1 MGDADHFSQS
11 TDRDIF
17 SDEDEIKCRGSEKEA
32 ITTTSTQSSSCQPTT
47 LSTKKTPRGKSSRK
61 NNRKQALVTTEYQST
76 GSGYV
81 NAAEHEAQFCN
92 HVNLY
97 VDYLL
102 VLAVKE
108 LVEDGPSWKK
118 AQKES
123 DLSKVDKD
131 AGMNGFE
138 NEPVFTATDDSY
150 MDLISEEIHSTLP
163 CNERHFGVDDEEGD
177 REKGLVGLRG
187 RIANKTVED
196 MSPPLDVSMTERERK
211 FERAAENYMNT
222 SFPENNDVIEDE
234 YDSDEDVLEDDPPS
248 TQPDVSETTGQ
259 RHKHHNTGRRKYEFE
274 VDCETGMVFSFE
286 IVEPEEDRSD
296 DEYEV
301 CDECDECDRRDAE
314 FDDVD
319 IESNCIVEFEPDED
333 SVVFRVIDEND
344 DVEETVYTVVDENGG
359 DTKLAKKTSNFR
371 ARSPTKL
378 PRAIREGT
386 ESHRRRC
393 YSTGDAERFESLESS
408 SSEFYSHADTIDK
421 ILTLPSPPKSSP
433 GSFEVDDSEGDMSS
447 SQEELEGILDLDP
460 PILKSRKNVKLG
472 ALQED
477 EMTDTPDT
485 FDGDMITKES
495 DCFVKYNQE
504 SRSDNDQDSDPPK
517 EDERHWQD
525 LLAKHQVKLNELHLD
540 NLYHGEVSYNT
551 NHRSTEENPVVD
563 TRFEGCPESPK
574 HNSQTSDEINSSAI
588 KHTAKFNTKGDED
601 GDETRKILTQ
611 RGGIPLDAGCIDD
624 VKVLF
629 RQKSDADENV
639 FEYVSLQ
646 VL

>member
-1 MGDADHFSQS
+1 M
-11 TDRDIF
+11 T
-17 SDEDEIKCRGSEKEA
+17 DEDEVKFRGSEKEA

-47 LSTKKTPRGKSSRK
+47 LNTKKTPRGKSSRK
-61 NNRKQALVTTEYQST
+61 NNRKQALGLVTPDYQSA
-76 GSGYV
+76 GSAGYV
-81 NAAEHEAQFCN
+81 NAAEHEAQFCS

-97 VDYLL
+97 VDHLL
-102 VLAVKE
+102 VRAVKE
-108 LVEDGPSWKK
+108 LVENGPSWKK
-118 AQKES
+118 AQKEG
-123 DLSKVDKD
+123 DLSKVDKE
-131 AGMNGFE
+131 AGMNGFG

-150 MDLISEEIHSTLP
+150 MDLISEEIHSTLL
-163 CNERHFGVDDEEGD
+163 CNEGYFRVDKEEGD
-177 REKGLVGLRG
+177 IEKGLVGLRG

-196 MSPPLDVSMTERERK
+196 MSPPLDVSMMEGERK

-222 SFPENNDVIEDE
+222 SFPENDDVMEDE
-234 YDSDEDVLEDDPPS
+234 YDSDDDVLEDKPSS

-259 RHKHHNTGRRKYEFE
+259 RHKHHKTGRRKYEFE

-296 DEYEV
+296 EEYED
-301 CDECDECDRRDAE
+301 CDECDDCDRRDAE
-314 FDDVD
+314 FDDAD
-319 IESNCIVEFEPDED
+319 IESNCIVEFEPDD
-333 SVVFRVIDEND
+333 DIGVFRVIDEND

-433 GSFEVDDSEGDMSS
+433 GSYEVDDSEGDMSS
-447 SQEELEGILDLDP
+447 SQEELEGILDS
-460 PILKSRKNVKLG
+460 PILKNRKNVKRV
-472 ALQED
+472 ALKD
-477 EMTDTPDT
+477 EMTDTPDA
-485 FDGDMITKES
+485 FDGDLITKES
-495 DCFVKYNQE
+495 DCLVKYDLE
-504 SRSDNDQDSDPPK
+504 SRSDNDQDLDPPK

-551 NHRSTEENPVVD
+551 NQRSTELYPAVD
-563 TRFEGCPESPK
+563 TRFDGSPESPK
-574 HNSQTSDEINSSAI
+574 HDSQTLDEMNSSAF
-588 KHTAKFNTKGDED
+588 KHTVKLNAKGDED
-601 GDETRKILTQ
+601 GDVTRKILTQ
-611 RGGIPLDAGCIDD
+611 RGVVPLDAGCIDE
-624 VKVLF
+624 VKELVG
-629 RQKSDADENV
+629 QKSDADENH
-639 FEYVSLQ
+639 FEYVSRQ